1 MTEINR
7 YIDRTEPWRLA
18 RDAADRGRLA
28 TVLVTALEAVRQV
41 AVMILPAMPRTSAAI
56 HRHLGLEPAASGDW
70 EARGW
75 DSLVADHVV
84 PGGPPLFPRI
94 DPA

>member
-1 MTEINR
+1 MEINR

-18 RDAADRGRLA
+18 KHAADCDRLA
-28 TVLVTALEAVRQV
+28 TVLVTSLEALRQV

-56 HRHLGLEPAASGDW
+56 LRHLGFEPAADGDW
-70 EARGW
+70 ETRRW
-75 DSLVADHVV
+75 DSLAADHVV
-84 PGGPPLFPRI
+84 PSGPPLFPRL